1 MGYEVE
7 IKFRCPDHGAISKRL
22 MALGAGPG
30 AEVEQADA
38 YLAHPSRDFAA
49 TNEALRIRREGA
61 ENRVTYKGPKHPGP
75 TKTREEI
82 EIPFQGG
89 QEGFEA
95 TSRLFEALGFR
106 PVAVVRKRRIPH
118 HVRFQ
123 GRELEVTLDLAEE
136 LGPFVEVE
144 ALAADAA
151 DLPAAQA
158 AVQAL
163 AAELGLTDASVE
175 PRSYLRML
183 LELSGNQG

>member
-7 IKFRCPDHGAISKRL
+7 IKFQCPGHEAMSARL
-22 MALGAGPG
+22 EALGATPGP
-30 AEVEQADA
+30 EIDQADA

-49 TNEALRIRREGA
+49 TNEALRIRREGPL
-61 ENRVTYKGPKHPGP
+61 NRVTYKGPKHPGP

-89 QEGFEA
+89 PDGFEA
-95 TSRLFEALGFR
+95 ISRLFEALGFR
-106 PVAVVRKRRIPH
+106 PVAVVRKRRVPH
-118 HVRFQ
+118 HVHVQ
-123 GRELEVTLDLAEE
+123 GREMEVTLDLAEE

-144 ALAADAA
+144 ALASDPA

-163 AAELGLTDASVE
+163 AAELGLTDADVE
-175 PRSYLRML
+175 RRSYLKML
-183 LELSGNQG
+183 LEHRGRPA